1 VLSATI
7 LTNARKI
14 NNVSFDGSID
24 ITIPGDDMGNHTAT
38 KNIKMGTFA
47 VNYDGLNGKGV
58 TFETSGNATFA
69 QDVTVNGNFYTPS
82 DQQLKTNI
90 VTLGNALQ
98 AIDSMRGVRFEYKDQ
113 KKYAKGPKIG
123 VIAQELIKVFPEM
136 VTKGADGFF
145 KVDYT
150 QLSAVLIQAIKE
162 QQKLIHQQQLE
173 INDLKDRLDK
183 QQLQINAILKKLN

>member
-1 VLSATI
+1 
-7 LTNARKI
+7 
-14 NNVSFDGSID
+14 
-24 ITIPGDDMGNHTAT
+24 
-38 KNIKMGTFA
+38 
-47 VNYDGLNGKGV
+47 
-58 TFETSGNATFA
+58 
-69 QDVTVNGNFYTPS
+69 
-82 DQQLKTNI
+82 
-90 VTLGNALQ
+90 
-98 AIDSMRGVRFEYKDQ
+98 
-113 KKYAKGPKIG
+113 
-123 VIAQELIKVFPEM
+123 M